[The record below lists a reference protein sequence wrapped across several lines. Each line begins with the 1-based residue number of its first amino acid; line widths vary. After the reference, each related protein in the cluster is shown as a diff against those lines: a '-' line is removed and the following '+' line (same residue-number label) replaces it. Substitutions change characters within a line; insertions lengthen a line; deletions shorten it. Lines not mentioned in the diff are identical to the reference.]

1 MVPLLKVSLLLTI
14 FQTRTVTQIM
24 KHFEQPNQFR
34 IEIVKKLIEKV
45 QMKLTYMSIFSDRH
59 LE

>member
-1 MVPLLKVSLLLTI
+1 
-14 FQTRTVTQIM
+14 M